1 MAKAFYIIIET
12 GPDAGR
18 RFDLRGGSIVIGRD
32 PTNDIVLDDIEVS
45 RKHARLIAQSGG
57 YVIEDM
63 GSTNGTYV
71 DEERIRAMLPLRP
84 GTRVRL
90 GENITFMYEAEVVE
104 EADTD
109 PVLPASPQRRGAAPA
124 ASQPEPLVSEARLEP
139 DPYREAFAEADPEPQ
154 PRGAM
159 EAPAAEMPAP
169 RRERRSRPAI
179 LENRWAVGCLILL
192 LLGACGAIAFLWYVD
207 ANFLWCDVFGGLIP
221 ACR

>member
-18 RFDLRGGSIVIGRD
+18 RLDLRGGSLVIGRD

-71 DEERIRAMLPLRP
+71 DEERIRAIMPLAP

-109 PVLPASPQRRGAAPA
+109 PVAPA
-124 ASQPEPLVSEARLEP
+124 RPEVLVSEPKAQPGP
-139 DPYREAFAEADPEPQ
+139 DPYRSAFVDPEPEPEPE
-154 PRGAM
+154 PRGVM
-159 EAPAAEMPAP
+159 EAPAAEMPA
-169 RRERRSRPAI
+169 RRARRPRPAI
-179 LENRWAVGCLILL
+179 LENRWAVGCGILL
-192 LLGACGAIAFLWYVD
+192 ILGACGAIAFLWYVD

>member
-1 MAKAFYIIIET
+1 MAKAFFIIIET

-109 PVLPASPQRRGAAPA
+109 PVLPASPLPRSA
-124 ASQPEPLVSEARLEP
+124 ASHEPRPDP
-139 DPYREAFAEADPEPQ
+139 DPYREAFADPEPE

>member
-18 RFDLRGGSIVIGRD
+18 RIDLRGGSLVIGRD
-32 PTNDIVLDDIEVS
+32 PTNDIVIDDIEVS

-63 GSTNGTYV
+63 GSTNGSYV
-71 DEERIRAMLPLRP
+71 DEERIRAILPLRS

-90 GENITFMYEAEVVE
+90 GENITFMYEAEVIE

-109 PVLPASPQRRGAAPA
+109 PVLPSRQAHS
-124 ASQPEPLVSEARLEP
+124 PEPLVAAAPAQHEP
-139 DPYREAFAEADPEPQ
+139 DPYRDAFADPEPE
-154 PRGAM
+154 PDSYGAM
-159 EAPAAEMPAP
+159 DAPAAEVPP
-169 RRERRSRPAI
+169 RRPRRARPAI

-192 LLGACGAIAFLWYVD
+192 ILGACGAIAFLWYVD